1 MSIPRR
7 IFRNGRGTVTTYPNL
22 IEDQETFNNLM
33 KDIRRKPV
41 VALDT
46 EFHCEKKYWPDLFL
60 IQLAADGIGPV
71 AVDPLA
77 VKDLTP
83 LAELFADKEIV
94 KVLHSAR
101 NDLAILFNDI
111 PEFRV
116 ANLFDSQIA
125 AAFLGYGEQISLVNL
140 VHSVCG
146 VQSRKKY
153 SMSDWS
159 ARPLAEGQLEYAL
172 DDVRHLVKVHD
183 VLASGLKKKGRTHWF
198 EGESESLLESSTYAI
213 SRERLFSKARSAGK
227 VKRVNFPL
235 LWRLVNWREDTARE
249 MNRPRFYVGRDHLLC
264 RLAVLVPKNPDTIR
278 SLRALPGG
286 FVEKYG
292 EAVVEEVNR
301 CRKDPPEDVPTLV
314 LPTHD
319 WGYTARKDIL
329 RIFLKMKSKSLDLSP
344 ALLLPRES
352 FESILGNPPKN
363 LEQFMTRKDLTGWR
377 KEALGPDL
385 VDLLTG
391 KLAMALKKG
400 NSLRFIKVK

>member
-1 MSIPRR
+1 M
-7 IFRNGRGTVTTYPNL
+7 TAYPGL
-22 IEDQETFNNLM
+22 VEDQETFNSLIA
-33 KDIRRKPV
+33 DLRKTPV

-46 EFHCEKKYWPDLFL
+46 EFHCEKRYWPDLFL

-83 LAELFADKEIV
+83 LAELFADKGVV

-116 ANLFDSQIA
+116 ENLFDSQIA

-159 ARPLAEGQLEYAL
+159 ARPLADGQLEYAL
-172 DDVRHLVKVHD
+172 DDVRHLVKVHN
-183 VLASGLKKKGRTHWF
+183 VLATGLKKKGRTHWF

-235 LWRLVNWREDTARE
+235 LWRLVNWREDIARE

-264 RLAVLVPKNPDTIR
+264 RLAVLAPKNPDTIR

-301 CRKDPPEDVPTLV
+301 CRKDPPEDVPKLI
-314 LPTHD
+314 LPMHD